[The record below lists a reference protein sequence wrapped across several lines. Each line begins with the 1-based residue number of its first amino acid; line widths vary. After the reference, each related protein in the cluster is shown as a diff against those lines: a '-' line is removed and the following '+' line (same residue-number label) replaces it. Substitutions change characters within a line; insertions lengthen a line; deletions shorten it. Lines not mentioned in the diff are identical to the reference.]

1 MFIYFAVFAR
11 LYIYEEMLFTI
22 KTIIRPDCYEPR
34 FVFLMVEVNE
44 IERVFEDAAA
54 KFAAN

>member
-1 MFIYFAVFAR
+1 
-11 LYIYEEMLFTI
+11 MLFTI
-22 KTIIRPDCYEPR
+22 GIIIRPDCYEPR
-34 FVFLMVEVNE
+34 FVFLMIEVNE